1 MYDIFKDGVAH
12 FLHSACWEC
21 CFCRITRDRELQPV
35 RVQPTAVFTFRFTFV
50 RSARVSTLVMAS
62 EGKRKVLSLQ
72 QRVDVLRRLD
82 SGVSCRAI
90 AKDIS
95 CRIRSER
102 EAVMREW
109 ETGGRSD
116 LKYVKK
122 RKTIYDQLNL
132 LVWEWFCA
140 ARSKELPVSGRLI
153 QVCRHLHFPCP
164 LFERIVN
171 LNSALIEF
179 GPTSI
184 LPL

>member
-1 MYDIFKDGVAH
+1 M
-12 FLHSACWEC
+12 
-21 CFCRITRDRELQPV
+21 

-50 RSARVSTLVMAS
+50 RSAHVSTIVMAS

-72 QRVDVLRRLD
+72 RRVDVLRRLD
-82 SGVSCRAI
+82 SGVSCHAI
-90 AKDIS
+90 AKDIGCGKTQI
-95 CRIRSER
+95 CRICSER

-122 RKTIYDQLNL
+122 CKTIYDELNL

-171 LNSALIEF
+171 
-179 GPTSI
+179 
-184 LPL
+184 